1 MTEFNQAFIVQPSY
15 PFSSYGQ
22 PSQYP
27 TSCKEYRLLWCSI
40 LGDREPF
47 KVALPLNIVVDVDD
61 LKEAIHVKGIDTTK
75 STVLP
80 KDLILW
86 KVCLLLEPHDFWL
99 IFCARRGNR
108 NSWNLTKLLP
118 IVLA

>member
-1 MTEFNQAFIVQPSY
+1 MADPFQSNQAFTVQPSY

-27 TSCKEYRLLWCSI
+27 TPCKEYRSLWCFI

-47 KVALPLNIVVDVDD
+47 KVVLPLNIAVDVND
-61 LKEAIHVKGIDTTK
+61 LKEVIHVKGIDSTK

-86 KVCLLLEPHDFWL
+86 KVRFVRTP
-99 IFCARRGNR
+99 
-108 NSWNLTKLLP
+108 
-118 IVLA
+118 